1 MNPANGHSVSPVTHG
16 GVIVPMVTPVTPAGA
31 LDEPAVR
38 RLLTHLEAGGAHGVF
53 VLGTTGEGPSVPRE
67 MGERLVRTTVE
78 LARGRMLVY
87 AGIGAVDL
95 GAAVAAGN
103 HFLELG
109 ADAVVAHAP
118 ARFEAQPEAALEFF
132 AELSSRLEGDLILYN
147 MPLTT
152 RVSLPIALCKATAHR
167 PRVIGIKDSENDA
180 ARMVELLRELGD
192 KKDFAVFIGTG
203 PLMGQGLLLGAE
215 GIVPSVGNLAPA
227 LCRALYDAARAGDAA
242 RTNALH
248 ERLMAVSAIYQRGR
262 TLPQSLAALKAALAW
277 LGLCGPD
284 MLPPLTALPERER
297 LEVRDALMAEGFA
310 VRGERPEPAELQ
322 AVG

>member
-1 MNPANGHSVSPVTHG
+1 MKPSNGHPISPVTHG
-16 GVIVPMVTPVTPAGA
+16 GVIVPMVTPVTPSGA
-31 LDEPAVR
+31 LDERAVE
-38 RLLTHLEAGGAHGVF
+38 RLLAHLAAGGVHGVF
-53 VLGTTGEGPSVPRE
+53 VLGTTGEGPAVPRAL
-67 MGERLVRTTVE
+67 GERLVRLTV
-78 LARGRMLVY
+78 AATRGRLVVY

-103 HFLELG
+103 HFLRCG
-109 ADAVVAHAP
+109 VDAVVAHAP
-118 ARFEAQPEAALEFF
+118 ARFETQPEAALEFF
-132 AELSSRLEGDLILYN
+132 AELSGRLEGDLILYN

-152 RVSLPIALCKATAHR
+152 RVSLPIPLCKATAHR

-227 LCRALYDAARAGDAA
+227 LCRELYDAARAGDVA

-262 TLPQSLAALKAALAW
+262 SLAQSLAALKSALAW

-284 MLPPLTALPERER
+284 MLPPLAALPEAER
-297 LEVRDALMAEGFA
+297 AALRQELLAEGFP
-310 VRGERPEPAELQ
+310 VRGEYPAPVELQ
-322 AVG
+322 PVG